1 MDNFISIL
9 RDANSPEELEK
20 YKVQLFKENV
30 RLRTDRSEIEEM
42 SEQLDVQHKKLKDE
56 WGKVAAERAAIAE
69 EAKKMREDI
78 AKERKKLETDMIF
91 FQKKQIMLD
100 RGFKQL
106 DSDRVALEVEKE
118 EFRIIKEA
126 AEKNKSLRQTRSLT
140 YRQGIFFKGIT
151 TEDGLKK
158 RYKDL
163 VKIFHPDNISGDK
176 DTLQQITHEYETL
189 KHDMGID

>member
-30 RLRTDRSEIEEM
+30 RLKTDRSEIEEM
-42 SEQLDVQHKKLKDE
+42 SDQLEVQHKKLKDE
-56 WGKVAAERAAIAE
+56 WGKIAKEREKIEKE
-69 EAKKMREDI
+69 EKEMKSEI
-78 AKERKKLETDMIF
+78 AKERKKLETDIIF
-91 FQKKQIMLD
+91 FNKKQIVLD
-100 RGFKQL
+100 RAFKQL
-106 DSDRVALEVEKE
+106 DADRIKLDKEKQ
-118 EFRIIKEA
+118 EFFKIREA
-126 AEKNKSLRQTRSLT
+126 IEKASESRPRRQLM
-140 YRQGIFFKGIT
+140 YRQGLFFKGIT
-151 TEDGLKK
+151 TEEGLKK

-163 VKIFHPDNISGDK
+163 VKVFHPDNVGGDK